1 MEKSFPDFVQAIKNG
16 YDPYLAAASQMFQVC
31 IKDVTKDQRLKAK
44 TGLLVALYGGSP
56 VEDEDSEESF
66 EVELDELQRK
76 ILR

>member
-1 MEKSFPDFVQAIKNG
+1 MQAVKNG
-16 YDPYLAAASQMFQVC
+16 YDPYMAAASQMFQVC

-44 TGLLVALYGGSP
+44 TRLLIALYGGSP

-66 EVELDELQRK
+66 EAELAEHQRK